1 MKRVFVTVF
10 TALCGLASAATL
22 APVQLLNPAGSTAGQ
37 AIVSTGPATAPTWGS
52 VGLNG
57 ISAVPANTVL
67 ANATNA
73 SAKATA
79 FSMPSC
85 STSSSALNYT
95 SGAGIGCNS
104 SINASTLGGTAAA
117 AYALL
122 ASPAFTGAPTA
133 PTASAGTNTTQL
145 ATTAFTNAIFAAPP
159 AFGNTTP
166 AAVSAT
172 TLSAS
177 STVSGS
183 GFSTYL
189 ASPPAIGATTPAA
202 GKFTTL
208 QATGAITP
216 SSTAGIVGTTTN
228 DNASAGSVGEY
239 PTPTNLTGV
248 SLTSGAAA
256 NGASVSLTA
265 GDWDIV
271 GTCQFLPAGSTTIS
285 SVITAVNSTS
295 ATLPGAPNETAI
307 QATLTTGAQQIISTP
322 PSRVQPTTTTTY
334 YTVCLASFG
343 TSTMTVNG
351 YIRARRPR

>member
-145 ATTAFTNAIFAAPP
+145 ATTAFVANSFAP
-159 AFGNTTP
+159 
-166 AAVSAT
+166 
-172 TLSAS
+172 
-177 STVSGS
+177 
-183 GFSTYL
+183 L
-189 ASPPAIGATTPAA
+189 ASPALTGTPTTPTATAGTNTTQIATTAFVQNAVTGGGNA
-202 GKFTTL
+202 GSFTTVAVSGL
-208 QATGAITP
+208 ISPT
-216 SSTAGIVGTTTN
+216 SSIGIKGTATN
-228 DNASAGSVGEY
+228 DNAQAGSVGEY
-239 PTPTNLTGV
+239 PTPTNLTNV

-256 NGASVSLTA
+256 NGASVPLTA
-265 GDWDIV
+265 GDWEV
-271 GTCQFLPAGSTTIS
+271 SGMCQFTPAGTTTIS
-285 SVITAVNSTS
+285 SVIAGINTTS

-307 QATLTTGAQQIISTP
+307 QGVLTTGAQQLISTWP
-322 PSRVQPTTTTTY
+322 ARISLAATTTV
-334 YTVCLASFG
+334 YTVCQAGFG

>member
-1 MKRVFVTVF
+1 MKKLITLLL
-10 TALCGLASAATL
+10 TIPALAFSATL
-22 APVQLLNPAGSTAGQ
+22 APIQLLNPTGSTSGQ
-37 AIVSTGPATAPTWGS
+37 AIVSTGASSAPTWGS

-57 ISAVPANTVL
+57 IATVPANTVL

-73 SAKATA
+73 SAKPTA

-95 SGAGIGCNS
+95 SGTGIGCNS
-104 SINASTLGGTAAA
+104 SINASSLGGTAAA

-133 PTASAGTNTTQL
+133 PTAAAGTNTTQL

-189 ASPPAIGATTPAA
+189 ASPPAIGTTTPAA

-239 PTPTNLTGV
+239 PTATNLTGV
-248 SLTSGAAA
+248 SLTSGTAS
-256 NGASVSLTA
+256 NGASISLTA
-265 GDWDIV
+265 GDWEV
-271 GTCQFLPAGSTTIS
+271 SGMCQFIPAGTTTIS
-285 SVITAVNSTS
+285 SIIVGVNTTS
-295 ATLPGAPNETAI
+295 AALPGAPNETAI
-307 QATLTTGAQQIISTP
+307 QGALTTGAQQLINTWPARISLP
-322 PSRVQPTTTTTY
+322 GTTTV
-334 YTVCLASFG
+334 YTICQASFG